1 MGVYS
6 PARRRLIIGLLLSS
20 VLLLAI
26 DIQGNS
32 VIDRAREGF
41 HHIIDPLER
50 AAEVV
55 SRPVRNAWRGITQ
68 YDELADENAELREK
82 LEGLTADQIAARAQ
96 QRLYQDLL
104 RLNNLPALTDYPTL
118 VAQVVGKSPTN
129 LDQIIEINRGS
140 DDGVEV
146 GMAVASAGGLVG
158 KVTSPVLP
166 DRAFVMLVTDTR
178 YAVEAQVLGVAPTPE
193 ESPPP
198 NTGLNNAV
206 PNDDITTTTTTST
219 TLPPST
225 TLPEAVPV
233 TAGSTPGTI
242 AAHGDDELDHLRPA
256 PPTPPSSTTTTTT
269 TLPPIARDT
278 GIVEGAGRGKPP
290 EMRLVKEDLSVG
302 RFRVGDA
309 VMTSGGNESLA
320 PPDIPIGTVSKV
332 ERRSGS
338 AGPLL
343 QIDVSADLE
352 RLNFVNVVFYRP
364 LAEVDPN
371 EVAD

>member
-233 TAGSTPGTI
+233 TEGSTPGAI
-242 AAHGDDELDHLRPA
+242 ADTGTTSSTTASGTTA
-256 PPTPPSSTTTTTT
+256 PPSSTTTTTT

>member
-41 HHIIDPLER
+41 HYIIDPLER

-68 YDELADENAELREK
+68 YDELADENDDLREK

-233 TAGSTPGTI
+233 TEGSTR
-242 AAHGDDELDHLRPA
+242 HDR
-256 PPTPPSSTTTTTT
+256 
-269 TLPPIARDT
+269 
-278 GIVEGAGRGKPP
+278 
-290 EMRLVKEDLSVG
+290 
-302 RFRVGDA
+302 
-309 VMTSGGNESLA
+309 
-320 PPDIPIGTVSKV
+320 
-332 ERRSGS
+332 
-338 AGPLL
+338 
-343 QIDVSADLE
+343 
-352 RLNFVNVVFYRP
+352 
-364 LAEVDPN
+364 
-371 EVAD
+371 